1 MIQKKGQIERNK
13 QITLDVLDGESFV
26 SLAKKH
32 KISAVRVRG
41 IFHESIARSGSTESF
56 RLRKRIV
63 RSVPLNKLR
72 GMKDLIIER
81 LQEE

>member
-13 QITLDVLDGESFV
+13 QITLNVLGGESFV

-41 IFHESIARSGSTESF
+41 IFHESITRAGSTESF
-56 RLRKRIV
+56 RLRKRMVSLI
-63 RSVPLNKLR
+63 PLSRLR
-72 GMKDLIIER
+72 DMKDLIIRR
-81 LQEE
+81 L